1 MLDVLLKENIIK
13 LLELKHPEKANQIEN
28 LIYCKYRRL
37 INHYINKSFVL
48 KDNIMMLYKNG
59 DNIFMTK

>member
-1 MLDVLLKENIIK
+1 MLDVLLEENIIK
-13 LLELKHPEKANQIEN
+13 LLELKHPEEANQIEN
-28 LIYCKYRRL
+28 LIYCKYHRL
-37 INHYINKSFVL
+37 INHYINKCFVL